1 MGSQVSNEMSGDHT
15 ADHRGASLG
24 LPAGGPG
31 ALAGFGRRLA
41 ALAVDCL
48 LSFGAALL
56 FTRPQLPGVW
66 SAVVLFVE
74 YTFFV
79 GFFAQTPGMRLLG
92 IACVRLPEGGPLG
105 LWRAAVRAAL
115 LQLLVPA
122 VITDS
127 HGRGWHDRAVQSV
140 MIRTK

>member
-1 MGSQVSNEMSGDHT
+1 MTEDLTG
-15 ADHRGASLG
+15 AHRGADLG
-24 LPAGGPG
+24 LPADGPG

-48 LSFGAALL
+48 LSFGAAAL

-66 SAVVLFVE
+66 SAVVLFAE
-74 YTFFV
+74 YTLFV
-79 GFFAQTPGMRLLG
+79 GFFGQTVGMRLLG
-92 IACVRLPEGGPLG
+92 IACGRLPDGGRVG

-122 VITDS
+122 VITDRN
-127 HGRGWHDRAVQSV
+127 GRGWHDRAVNSV
-140 MIRTK
+140 MVRTK